1 MMGKCTKY
9 ATTAEARKSGS
20 ALLSSFVK
28 NSSGS
33 ALAKRTNLRN
43 KIAEATRACG
53 NALEVERPRS
63 KAARRRRAL
72 KGQTSPSNDTPN
84 AVGDISTWAPK
95 PDGNEIGENG
105 IPGLV
110 SARSGVPAPKAKRQA
125 YTGEEATKLEAAV
138 KEWDSLPW
146 NGYRKVHP
154 TLGKISKNDFATC
167 YSVQDSSS

>member
-9 ATTAEARKSGS
+9 AATAEARKSGN

-33 ALAKRTNLRN
+33 ARAKRTNLRN

-53 NALEVERPRS
+53 NAPEVERPRS

-72 KGQTSPSNDTPN
+72 KGQTFPINDTPN
-84 AVGDISTWAPK
+84 TTWAPK
-95 PDGNEIGENG
+95 PDENEIGEYG

-138 KEWDSLPW
+138 NEWDSLPW

-154 TLGKISKNDFATC
+154 TLGKISKNDVATC
-167 YSVQDSSS
+167 YSVQDSSSQGRAW

>member
-1 MMGKCTKY
+1 MSDGKVHEICHDG
-9 ATTAEARKSGS
+9 RGS
-20 ALLSSFVK
+20 KEWQRIAVIVREEY

-33 ALAKRTNLRN
+33 ARAKRTNLRN

-53 NALEVERPRS
+53 NAPEVERPRS

-84 AVGDISTWAPK
+84 TVGDISTWAPK
-95 PDGNEIGENG
+95 PDGNEIGEYG

-110 SARSGVPAPKAKRQA
+110 SARSWAPAPKAKRQA

-138 KEWDSLPW
+138 KE
-146 NGYRKVHP
+146 
-154 TLGKISKNDFATC
+154 
-167 YSVQDSSS
+167 

>member
-1 MMGKCTKY
+1 M
-9 ATTAEARKSGS
+9 
-20 ALLSSFVK
+20 
-28 NSSGS
+28 
-33 ALAKRTNLRN
+33 
-43 KIAEATRACG
+43 
-53 NALEVERPRS
+53 
-63 KAARRRRAL
+63 
-72 KGQTSPSNDTPN
+72 
-84 AVGDISTWAPK
+84 GDISTWAPK
-95 PDGNEIGENG
+95 PDGNEIGEYG

-110 SARSGVPAPKAKRQA
+110 SERSWVPAPKAKRQA